1 MKNKFNPIYTIM
13 IISIV
18 HLLCS
23 CESFLDEK
31 PDKGITVPVTLSE
44 IMALLDNAFIFN
56 STPTLQIIASD
67 EYYNTTEGWE
77 SYPSTMV
84 QRAHLR
90 QFDTMFEGV
99 DNVTEWSNPYEQI
112 FYANIALEQVEKVI
126 PKNPEE
132 EHLKQVITG
141 SGLFNRAYA
150 LFHLAINYAPSNV
163 NGTVSDGN
171 GIPLPLDPDI
181 NQDHPI
187 SDLGDTYQRIID
199 DLETAISLLDENTAY
214 ATRPSLP
221 AAHALLARVY
231 LSMNS
236 FENALFHAQKAL
248 QIHDD
253 LLDFQILDGTMTYPF
268 HLANKEVIYHS
279 EAYSYS
285 GFARSQETRIDT
297 LLYRSY
303 DNEDLRKTLFYVKR
317 DNGAINFRGS
327 FASGYDHFTGLTT
340 GELYLVIAEC
350 KAMLGD
356 MDGSIDAMETL
367 LKSRYLNGN
376 IPPWPDFTEDS
387 LIEKVLLERK
397 KELVFRGLRWSDLK
411 RYIASGVTEVALK
424 RVIDGQEYSLEPSME
439 NLVFP
444 IPKEESLF

>member
-1 MKNKFNPIYTIM
+1 MKYKRKPLLTIM

-18 HLLCS
+18 HLLSS
-23 CESFLDEK
+23 CEEFLDEK

-44 IMALLDNAFIFN
+44 IMALLDNTFIFN

-67 EYYNTTEGWE
+67 EYYNTLEGWE
-77 SYPSTMV
+77 GYSSTMV

-90 QFDTMFEGV
+90 QFETMFEGV
-99 DNVTEWSNPYEQI
+99 DNVTEWSNPYEQV
-112 FYANIALEQVEKVI
+112 FYANIVLEQVEKVI

-132 EHLKQVITG
+132 EHLKQVIAG

-150 LFHLAINYAPSNV
+150 LFHLAINYAPAFVGGNGSNQQ
-163 NGTVSDGN
+163 
-171 GIPLPLDPDI
+171 GIPLPLSPDV
-181 NQDHPI
+181 NQVHPV
-187 SDLGDTYQRIID
+187 SDLVTTYQRIIA
-199 DLETAISLLDENTAY
+199 DLEAAIPLLDENAAY
-214 ATRPSLP
+214 VTRPSLP

-236 FENALFHAQKAL
+236 FENALLHAERAL
-248 QIHDD
+248 QIQDD
-253 LLDFQILDGTMTYPF
+253 LLDFQTLDSTMTYPF
-268 HLANKEVIYHS
+268 PLANKEVIYHS

-285 GFARSQETRIDT
+285 GFARSPETRMDT

-303 DNEDLRKTLFYVKR
+303 DDGDLRKSMYYVKR
-317 DNGAINFRGS
+317 ENGAVNFRGS

-340 GELYLVIAEC
+340 GELYLIVAES
-350 KAMLGD
+350 KAMLAD
-356 MDGSIDAMETL
+356 MDGSTDAMETL

-376 IPPWPDFTEDS
+376 IPPWPDFTKDS

-424 RVIDGQEYSLEPSME
+424 RVLGGQEYSLQPNME

-444 IPKEESLF
+444 IPKEEFLY